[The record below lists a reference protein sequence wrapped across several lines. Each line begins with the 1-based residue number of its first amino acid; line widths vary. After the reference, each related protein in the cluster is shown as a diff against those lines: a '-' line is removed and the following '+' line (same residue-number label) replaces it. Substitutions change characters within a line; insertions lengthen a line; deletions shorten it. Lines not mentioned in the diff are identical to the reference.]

1 MRIWATTQKIG
12 KAVAIL
18 FYITYPEVW
27 VDEGT
32 VDSNLVFLGFLLGT
46 PNGKHNSMKE
56 EAGVIGGRT
65 SPPQAVFP
73 SR

>member
-1 MRIWATTQKIG
+1 M
-12 KAVAIL
+12 
-18 FYITYPEVW
+18 
-27 VDEGT
+27 DEGT

-46 PNGKHNSMKE
+46 PNAKHNSMKE

-65 SPPQAVFP
+65 SPPQAVFL